1 MLNVLDL
8 EKGQKIFIVDWCIKG
23 GKVYYQINER
33 EVTDVKDMGGG
44 SAYVNFKDL
53 DESISVMKYEVR
65 DFFYLEKDADEFV
78 KQRRG
83 KEGKENGS

>member
-1 MLNVLDL
+1 
-8 EKGQKIFIVDWCIKG
+8 
-23 GKVYYQINER
+23 
-33 EVTDVKDMGGG
+33 
-44 SAYVNFKDL
+44 
-53 DESISVMKYEVR
+53 MKYEVR